1 MCVSVSVMH
10 LESGGAYQAKHGIS
24 KRDPWT
30 PYLRSRSNGPHEWNQ
45 NQNQN
50 QNPEPEPESEARQ
63 GQICPRVTLL
73 ETTQICFS
81 YPQNA
86 IPPWKCLVHP
96 IGNPTISNS
105 MLSIGTQISTSHEPC
120 TSSAGRFM
128 PAESITLGITTGR
141 INLLWPIPSVSARRK
156 GRYLPRVG
164 AE

>member
-1 MCVSVSVMH
+1 MGCGLCECEWGERWDVCVSVSVMH

-120 TSSAGRFM
+120 TSSAGRSNH
-128 PAESITLGITTGR
+128 AWH
-141 INLLWPIPSVSARRK
+141 NDWA
-156 GRYLPRVG
+156 Y
-164 AE
+164 